1 MTTVNKEAIRN
12 FVINA
17 INGGRDE
24 LLNYLCNQARS
35 IGMNDTPFMD
45 NAVLV
50 ATYFVYN
57 RRPEN
62 ETGSAIMATF
72 KSTLYAELLNR
83 GMQPLD
89 PRIHS
94 QLEQEFRTAS
104 QYAKQAKQI
113 IAQANQQP
121 NAFGGPAP
129 MSSPS
134 MAMPA
139 SGFAGNGYTNPQSAP
154 AVQGGSIPMSNYN
167 PMASA
172 EKAAAQQQGN
182 FGQPAP
188 QAPQPAPQPQ
198 VQSQQPAQ
206 PQDPYA
212 NIPQAVQNASK
223 PVELDDKT
231 IEALIERYN
240 KPIDNIFEVDRV
252 EDYFTHELKE
262 MKKKIALTPEEM
274 NKKIKNSPYSSHHN
288 WGEKVDE
295 IIDNED
301 VDFAVYDEADI
312 MVKTESE
319 YKVFPMACTENSKVY
334 LQEFYTA
341 SRQIVDDL
349 DSVRNI
355 EDPEE
360 MLKRVIDDVFHL
372 RTMSERLT
380 EYFNTKAE
388 EPEAL
393 KVSCMEFCQH
403 YNATLTILVHNAIC
417 VATNYGKGVPGSK
430 FVQFDCNLTD
440 LEYFR
445 DTVYPRTIGDNG
457 VTTAADFF
465 RELCLLIARSVR
477 KLHFR
482 LKSNDTAIEVCRV
495 TYTIQLPT
503 DYPSAKGRNIVE
515 ISSFGTAFEP
525 IVSIYEAINQRAPEA
540 NVKLVTPTATYTLH
554 SNGEITAPV
563 RY

>member
-188 QAPQPAPQPQ
+188 QVPQPAPQPQ

>member
-1 MTTVNKEAIRN
+1 MANVNKDAIRN
-12 FVINA
+12 FIYNT
-17 INGGRDE
+17 IRGGRDE
-24 LLNYLCNQARS
+24 LLTYLCNQARGLG
-35 IGMNDTPFMD
+35 INDDKYVD
-45 NAVLV
+45 NAVTV
-50 ATYFVYN
+50 AVWFVYN
-57 RRPEN
+57 RRPDE
-62 ETGSAIMATF
+62 EAAAAIMATF
-72 KSTLYAELLNR
+72 KATLYSDLLGR

-94 QLEQEFRTAS
+94 QLEQEFRTAN
-104 QYAKQAKQI
+104 QYAVQAKQI
-113 IAQANQQP
+113 MAQTSQQSS
-121 NAFGGPAP
+121 AFAGPV
-129 MSSPS
+129 MGSSPS
-134 MAMPA
+134 LAMPA
-139 SGFAGNGYTNPQSAP
+139 SGFPGNGYNNSQPAP

-167 PMASA
+167 PMAGAQKQAA
-172 EKAAAQQQGN
+172 EQQGN

-188 QAPQPAPQPQ
+188 QAAPQPAPQPQ
-198 VQSQQPAQ
+198 QTAQ
-206 PQDPYA
+206 PQNSYA
-212 NIPQAVQNASK
+212 NVPQAVQNASK

-295 IIDNED
+295 LIDNED
-301 VDFAVYDEADI
+301 VDYAFYEEADI
-312 MVKTESE
+312 MVKAESE
-319 YKVFPMACTENSKVY
+319 YKVFPMVSTENSKTY

-349 DSVRNI
+349 DSVRDI

-380 EYFNTKAE
+380 QYFNTQAE

-403 YNATLTILVHNAIC
+403 FNATLTILVHNAIC

-430 FVQFDCNLTD
+430 FVQFDCNLSD

-465 RELCLLIARSVR
+465 RELCLLVARSVR

-482 LKSNDTAIEVCRV
+482 LKSNDRAIEVCRV
-495 TYTIQLPT
+495 AYTIQLPT

>member
-206 PQDPYA
+206 QQDPYA

-554 SNGEITAPV
+554 SNGEITSPV

>member
-503 DYPSAKGRNIVE
+503 DYPSAKGRNVVE